1 MPLFR
6 HVLNIVCMRV
16 FKFLLDVTCDS
27 ETKLCH
33 ASVSMNWDLRL
44 EMWPPVPPCSSS
56 PGPYDISILDTAGL
70 YSHCGHGVF
79 RCVASS
85 SADVLCHASVLV
97 ARSVPTEGAA
107 SPGSEAGCRRRS
119 YWLTPGQV
127 RCDWSAVAAPSH
139 GDR

>member
-6 HVLNIVCMRV
+6 HVLNILCPRV

-56 PGPYDISILDTAGL
+56 PGPYDISILDTA
-70 YSHCGHGVF
+70 
-79 RCVASS
+79 
-85 SADVLCHASVLV
+85 SALTVVTVCSDVLPPPVRMCCGTRVCWL
-97 ARSVPTEGAA
+97 TEGAA
-107 SPGSEAGCRRRS
+107 SPGTEAGCRRRS
-119 YWLTPGQV
+119 YWLPPGQV

>member
-1 MPLFR
+1 MMPLFR
-6 HVLNIVCMRV
+6 HVLNILCPRV

-79 RCVASS
+79 RCVVSS
-85 SADVLCHASVLV
+85 SADVLWHASVLV
-97 ARSVPTEGAA
+97 
-107 SPGSEAGCRRRS
+107 
-119 YWLTPGQV
+119 
-127 RCDWSAVAAPSH
+127 D
-139 GDR
+139 